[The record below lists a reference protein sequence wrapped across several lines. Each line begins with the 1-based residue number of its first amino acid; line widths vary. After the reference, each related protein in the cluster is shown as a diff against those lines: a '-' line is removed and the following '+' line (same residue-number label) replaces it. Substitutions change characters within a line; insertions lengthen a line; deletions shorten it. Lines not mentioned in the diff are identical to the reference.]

1 MRVAA
6 RQGAD
11 ARVGVSRPCEGVAMF
26 WQVRAVLEDR
36 PGAMAALA
44 GLCGEH
50 DINILGLQIFPA
62 AGDRWWTSSY

>member
-1 MRVAA
+1 
-6 RQGAD
+6 
-11 ARVGVSRPCEGVAMF
+11 MF